1 MDKRIRYIIGFIGV
15 ALLLFSLWFFRSIV
29 AYILISAAISILGQ
43 PILRLLKKIKIRK
56 KSIPDSLLAAVTL
69 IFIWFTI
76 ILFFRIFIPLLVN
89 EANELSTIN
98 VNALYSNLQDPLTKI
113 QTVLQNT
120 GHFEDQDAF
129 KTYITEKLMSILNV
143 DYITH
148 IFSGLTSMLGN
159 LLIAFFAISFITFF
173 FLKDASLFSGGIM
186 LLIPDQYLDEVGRIL
201 ASIQKLLTRYLG
213 GIVLEVLMVMLLVT
227 LGLWLIGID
236 YQHAIICG
244 LFSGIMNVIPYVG
257 PWIGAA
263 FGIIIGIAT
272 NIDLPFQSEL
282 LPLIGM
288 MTLVFGVV
296 QLIDNILFQPLIYSN
311 SVNAHP
317 LEIFIVIMMAG
328 SIAGIGGMVLAI
340 PMYTI
345 LRVIAKEF
353 LSSFKVVQKLTKN
366 M

>member
-1 MDKRIRYIIGFIGV
+1 MDKRIRYSIGFIGI
-15 ALLLFSLWFFRSIV
+15 AILIFSLWYFRSIV

-43 PILRLLKKIKIRK
+43 PILRFLRKIKIRK
-56 KSIPDSLLAAVTL
+56 KSLPDSLLAAITL

-98 VNALYSNLQDPLTKI
+98 VNALYANLQEPLSKI
-113 QTVLQNT
+113 QSFLQNT
-120 GHFEDQDAF
+120 GHFEDPDAF
-129 KTYITEKLMSILNV
+129 KTYITAKLMTVLNV

-148 IFSGLTSMLGN
+148 IFSGLTATLGN
-159 LLIAFFAISFITFF
+159 LLLAFFAISFITYF
-173 FLKDASLFSGGIM
+173 FLKDSSLFTSGIM
-186 LLIPDQYLDEVGRIL
+186 LIIPDQYMDEVEHIL
-201 ASIQKLLTRYLG
+201 DSIQKLLTRYLG
-213 GIVLEVLMVMLLVT
+213 GIILEVLMVMLLVT
-227 LGLWLIGID
+227 FGLWLVGIEF
-236 YQHAIICG
+236 QHAIVCG
-244 LFSGIMNVIPYVG
+244 LFSGILNVIPYVG

-263 FGIIIGIAT
+263 FGITIGIAT

-288 MTLVFGVV
+288 MALVFGVV
-296 QLIDNILFQPLIYSN
+296 QIIDNVLFQPLIYSN